1 MKITGVGCAAL
12 MALGIAILAGCGK
25 QDAQEPDMQREIGT
39 YRAQDGTLSEHLYVT
54 EEGYVQ
60 GFTGQEDTCDFQIT
74 VAEDGFYDLK
84 FRAAGL
90 GGYKENRILVDDISV
105 GNLVS
110 STEEFEEKVIK
121 RNFLSA
127 GEHKITV
134 EGYWGYIAL
143 DSLTVLESKELA
155 EDRELD
161 VTLSNPD
168 AGECARRLMSYLADQ
183 YGKNFISGQ
192 YCDGGLYGHEMAC
205 IFKATGKFPAM
216 VGLDMMEY
224 SPSRVA
230 NGSEGKSI
238 LLAQEAWE
246 KGAIVTM
253 CWHWNAPERYLTGQ
267 WYSGFYKDSTNIS
280 LDDIMSG
287 KDEEGYQLLLS
298 DMDAVAKELQT
309 LRDAKVPI
317 LWRPLH
323 EASGGWFWWGD
334 CSPDSYCK
342 LYRLMYEKFTKEY
355 ELDNLIWVWNG
366 QSGQWY
372 PGDDVVDLVGEDIY
386 AGNHVYSSQIN
397 KYMEVEEYTDTR
409 KMVVLSENGCL
420 FDPDLAI
427 RDGAMWGYFGT
438 WGGEFV
444 TKSSTLNIWSEE
456 YTEEAM
462 VQKVYQHERV
472 ITLDEL
478 PDLKTYPIREDVN

>member
-1 MKITGVGCAAL
+1 MKITGGGRAAL

-155 EDRELD
+155 ADRELD

-183 YGKNFISGQ
+183 YGTNFISGQ

-224 SPSRVA
+224 FPSRVA

-238 LLAQEAWE
+238 
-246 KGAIVTM
+246 
-253 CWHWNAPERYLTGQ
+253 
-267 WYSGFYKDSTNIS
+267 
-280 LDDIMSG
+280 
-287 KDEEGYQLLLS
+287 LLS

-420 FDPDLAI
+420 FDPDL
-427 RDGAMWGYFGT
+427 
-438 WGGEFV
+438 
-444 TKSSTLNIWSEE
+444 
-456 YTEEAM
+456 
-462 VQKVYQHERV
+462 
-472 ITLDEL
+472 
-478 PDLKTYPIREDVN
+478 KTYPIREDVN

>member
-1 MKITGVGCAAL
+1 MQEENKINPLCDYDRNNIKLNLLAGEIMKITGVGRAAL

-155 EDRELD
+155 ADRELD

-183 YGKNFISGQ
+183 YGTNFISGQ

-238 LLAQEAWE
+238 
-246 KGAIVTM
+246 
-253 CWHWNAPERYLTGQ
+253 
-267 WYSGFYKDSTNIS
+267 
-280 LDDIMSG
+280 
-287 KDEEGYQLLLS
+287 LLS

-355 ELDNLIWVWNG
+355 ELDNLIFAFRGNYRTV
-366 QSGQWY
+366 SY
-372 PGDDVVDLVGEDIY
+372 LVLLSFY
-386 AGNHVYSSQIN
+386 AGGLFCAGIMVLCLYLSHRRGTQIL
-397 KYMEVEEYTDTR
+397 YAETGR
-409 KMVVLSENGCL
+409 
-420 FDPDLAI
+420 
-427 RDGAMWGYFGT
+427 
-438 WGGEFV
+438 GG
-444 TKSSTLNIWSEE
+444 K
-456 YTEEAM
+456 
-462 VQKVYQHERV
+462 
-472 ITLDEL
+472 
-478 PDLKTYPIREDVN
+478 

>member
-1 MKITGVGCAAL
+1 MKITGVGRAAL

-155 EDRELD
+155 ADRELD

-183 YGKNFISGQ
+183 YGTNFISGQ

-224 SPSRVA
+224 FPSRVA

-238 LLAQEAWE
+238 LL
-246 KGAIVTM
+246 
-253 CWHWNAPERYLTGQ
+253 
-267 WYSGFYKDSTNIS
+267 
-280 LDDIMSG
+280 
-287 KDEEGYQLLLS
+287 S

-309 LRDAKVPI
+309 LWDAKVPI

-372 PGDDVVDLVGEDIY
+372 PGDDVVDLVGEDVY

-420 FDPDLAI
+420 FDPDL
-427 RDGAMWGYFGT
+427 
-438 WGGEFV
+438 
-444 TKSSTLNIWSEE
+444 
-456 YTEEAM
+456 
-462 VQKVYQHERV
+462 
-472 ITLDEL
+472 
-478 PDLKTYPIREDVN
+478 KTYPIREDVN

>member
-1 MKITGVGCAAL
+1 MKITGVGRAAL

-155 EDRELD
+155 ADRELD

-183 YGKNFISGQ
+183 YGTNFISGQ
-192 YCDGGLYGHEMAC
+192 YCNGGLYGHEMAC

-224 SPSRVA
+224 FPSRVA

-238 LLAQEAWE
+238 
-246 KGAIVTM
+246 
-253 CWHWNAPERYLTGQ
+253 
-267 WYSGFYKDSTNIS
+267 
-280 LDDIMSG
+280 
-287 KDEEGYQLLLS
+287 LLS

-355 ELDNLIWVWNG
+355 ELDNLIFAFRGNYRTV
-366 QSGQWY
+366 SY
-372 PGDDVVDLVGEDIY
+372 LVLLSSY
-386 AGNHVYSSQIN
+386 AGGLFCAGIMVLCLYLSHRRGTQILYAETGRGG
-397 KYMEVEEYTDTR
+397 KCL
-409 KMVVLSENGCL
+409 VL
-420 FDPDLAI
+420 
-427 RDGAMWGYFGT
+427 
-438 WGGEFV
+438 
-444 TKSSTLNIWSEE
+444 
-456 YTEEAM
+456 
-462 VQKVYQHERV
+462 
-472 ITLDEL
+472 
-478 PDLKTYPIREDVN
+478 

>member
-1 MKITGVGCAAL
+1 MKITGVGRAAL

-39 YRAQDGTLSEHLYVT
+39 YRAQDGTQSEHLYVT

-155 EDRELD
+155 ADRELD
-161 VTLSNPD
+161 VTLSNQD

-183 YGKNFISGQ
+183 YGTNFISGQ

-224 SPSRVA
+224 FPSRVA

-238 LLAQEAWE
+238 LL
-246 KGAIVTM
+246 
-253 CWHWNAPERYLTGQ
+253 
-267 WYSGFYKDSTNIS
+267 
-280 LDDIMSG
+280 
-287 KDEEGYQLLLS
+287 S

-309 LRDAKVPI
+309 LWDAKVPI

-334 CSPDSYCK
+334 CSPDSYCE

-372 PGDDVVDLVGEDIY
+372 PGDDVVDLVGEDVY

-420 FDPDLAI
+420 FDPDL
-427 RDGAMWGYFGT
+427 
-438 WGGEFV
+438 
-444 TKSSTLNIWSEE
+444 
-456 YTEEAM
+456 
-462 VQKVYQHERV
+462 
-472 ITLDEL
+472 
-478 PDLKTYPIREDVN
+478 KTYPIREDVN

>member
-1 MKITGVGCAAL
+1 MQEENKINPLCDYDRNNIKLNLLAGEIMKITGVGRAAL

-155 EDRELD
+155 ADRELD

-183 YGKNFISGQ
+183 YGTNFISGQ

-224 SPSRVA
+224 FPSRVA

-238 LLAQEAWE
+238 
-246 KGAIVTM
+246 
-253 CWHWNAPERYLTGQ
+253 
-267 WYSGFYKDSTNIS
+267 
-280 LDDIMSG
+280 
-287 KDEEGYQLLLS
+287 LLS

-334 CSPDSYCK
+334 CSPDSYCE

-355 ELDNLIWVWNG
+355 ELDNLIFAFRGNYRTV
-366 QSGQWY
+366 SY
-372 PGDDVVDLVGEDIY
+372 LVLLSSY
-386 AGNHVYSSQIN
+386 AGGLFCAGIMVLCLYLSHRRGTQIL
-397 KYMEVEEYTDTR
+397 YAETGR
-409 KMVVLSENGCL
+409 
-420 FDPDLAI
+420 
-427 RDGAMWGYFGT
+427 
-438 WGGEFV
+438 GG
-444 TKSSTLNIWSEE
+444 K
-456 YTEEAM
+456 
-462 VQKVYQHERV
+462 
-472 ITLDEL
+472 
-478 PDLKTYPIREDVN
+478 

>member
-1 MKITGVGCAAL
+1 MKITGVGRAAL

-155 EDRELD
+155 ADRELD

-183 YGKNFISGQ
+183 YGTNFISGQ

-224 SPSRVA
+224 FPSRVA

-238 LLAQEAWE
+238 
-246 KGAIVTM
+246 
-253 CWHWNAPERYLTGQ
+253 
-267 WYSGFYKDSTNIS
+267 
-280 LDDIMSG
+280 
-287 KDEEGYQLLLS
+287 LLS

-397 KYMEVEEYTDTR
+397 KYMEEEEYTDTR

-420 FDPDLAI
+420 FDPDL
-427 RDGAMWGYFGT
+427 
-438 WGGEFV
+438 
-444 TKSSTLNIWSEE
+444 
-456 YTEEAM
+456 
-462 VQKVYQHERV
+462 
-472 ITLDEL
+472 
-478 PDLKTYPIREDVN
+478 KTYPIREDVN

>member
-1 MKITGVGCAAL
+1 MQEENKINPLCNYDRNDIKLNLLAGEIMKITGVGRAAL

-54 EEGYVQ
+54 EEDYVQ

-155 EDRELD
+155 ADRELD

-183 YGKNFISGQ
+183 YGTNFISGQ

-238 LLAQEAWE
+238 LL
-246 KGAIVTM
+246 
-253 CWHWNAPERYLTGQ
+253 
-267 WYSGFYKDSTNIS
+267 
-280 LDDIMSG
+280 
-287 KDEEGYQLLLS
+287 S

-334 CSPDSYCK
+334 CSPDSYCE

-420 FDPDLAI
+420 FDPDL
-427 RDGAMWGYFGT
+427 
-438 WGGEFV
+438 
-444 TKSSTLNIWSEE
+444 
-456 YTEEAM
+456 
-462 VQKVYQHERV
+462 
-472 ITLDEL
+472 
-478 PDLKTYPIREDVN
+478 KTYPIREDVN

>member
-1 MKITGVGCAAL
+1 MQEENKINPLCDYDRNNIKLNLLAGEIMKITGVGRAAL

-155 EDRELD
+155 ADRELD

-183 YGKNFISGQ
+183 YGTNFISGQ

-224 SPSRVA
+224 FPSRVA

-238 LLAQEAWE
+238 
-246 KGAIVTM
+246 
-253 CWHWNAPERYLTGQ
+253 
-267 WYSGFYKDSTNIS
+267 
-280 LDDIMSG
+280 
-287 KDEEGYQLLLS
+287 LLS

-355 ELDNLIWVWNG
+355 ELDNLIFAFRGNYRTV
-366 QSGQWY
+366 SY
-372 PGDDVVDLVGEDIY
+372 LVLLSSY
-386 AGNHVYSSQIN
+386 AGGLFCAGIMVLCLYLSHRRGTQIL
-397 KYMEVEEYTDTR
+397 YAETGR
-409 KMVVLSENGCL
+409 
-420 FDPDLAI
+420 
-427 RDGAMWGYFGT
+427 
-438 WGGEFV
+438 GG
-444 TKSSTLNIWSEE
+444 K
-456 YTEEAM
+456 
-462 VQKVYQHERV
+462 
-472 ITLDEL
+472 
-478 PDLKTYPIREDVN
+478 

>member
-1 MKITGVGCAAL
+1 MQEENKINQLCNYDRNNIKLNLLAGEIMKITGVGCAAL

-155 EDRELD
+155 ADRELD

-183 YGKNFISGQ
+183 YGTNFISGQ

-224 SPSRVA
+224 FPSRVA

-238 LLAQEAWE
+238 LL
-246 KGAIVTM
+246 
-253 CWHWNAPERYLTGQ
+253 
-267 WYSGFYKDSTNIS
+267 
-280 LDDIMSG
+280 
-287 KDEEGYQLLLS
+287 S

-309 LRDAKVPI
+309 LWDAKVPI

-334 CSPDSYCK
+334 CSPDSYCE

-355 ELDNLIWVWNG
+355 ELDNLIFAFRGNYRTV
-366 QSGQWY
+366 SY
-372 PGDDVVDLVGEDIY
+372 LVLLSSY
-386 AGNHVYSSQIN
+386 AGGLFCAGIMVLCLYLSHRRGTQIL
-397 KYMEVEEYTDTR
+397 YAETGR
-409 KMVVLSENGCL
+409 
-420 FDPDLAI
+420 
-427 RDGAMWGYFGT
+427 
-438 WGGEFV
+438 GG
-444 TKSSTLNIWSEE
+444 K
-456 YTEEAM
+456 
-462 VQKVYQHERV
+462 
-472 ITLDEL
+472 
-478 PDLKTYPIREDVN
+478 

>member
-1 MKITGVGCAAL
+1 MKITGVGRAVL

-155 EDRELD
+155 ADRELD

-183 YGKNFISGQ
+183 YGTNFISGQ

-224 SPSRVA
+224 FPSRVA

-238 LLAQEAWE
+238 
-246 KGAIVTM
+246 
-253 CWHWNAPERYLTGQ
+253 
-267 WYSGFYKDSTNIS
+267 
-280 LDDIMSG
+280 
-287 KDEEGYQLLLS
+287 LLS

-355 ELDNLIWVWNG
+355 ELDNLIFAFRENYRTV
-366 QSGQWY
+366 SY
-372 PGDDVVDLVGEDIY
+372 LVLLSSY
-386 AGNHVYSSQIN
+386 AGGLFCAGIMVLCLYLSHRRGTQIL
-397 KYMEVEEYTDTR
+397 YAETGR
-409 KMVVLSENGCL
+409 
-420 FDPDLAI
+420 
-427 RDGAMWGYFGT
+427 
-438 WGGEFV
+438 GG
-444 TKSSTLNIWSEE
+444 K
-456 YTEEAM
+456 
-462 VQKVYQHERV
+462 
-472 ITLDEL
+472 
-478 PDLKTYPIREDVN
+478 

>member
-155 EDRELD
+155 ADRELD

-183 YGKNFISGQ
+183 YGTNFISGQ

-238 LLAQEAWE
+238 
-246 KGAIVTM
+246 
-253 CWHWNAPERYLTGQ
+253 
-267 WYSGFYKDSTNIS
+267 
-280 LDDIMSG
+280 
-287 KDEEGYQLLLS
+287 LLS

-409 KMVVLSENGCL
+409 KMLVLSENGCL
-420 FDPDLAI
+420 FDPDLKA
-427 RDGAMWGYFGT
+427 
-438 WGGEFV
+438 
-444 TKSSTLNIWSEE
+444 
-456 YTEEAM
+456 
-462 VQKVYQHERV
+462 
-472 ITLDEL
+472 
-478 PDLKTYPIREDVN
+478 YPIREDVN

>member
-1 MKITGVGCAAL
+1 MQEENKINPLCDYDRNSIKLNLLAGEIMKITGVGRAAL

-155 EDRELD
+155 ADRELD

-183 YGKNFISGQ
+183 YGTNFISGQ

-238 LLAQEAWE
+238 
-246 KGAIVTM
+246 
-253 CWHWNAPERYLTGQ
+253 
-267 WYSGFYKDSTNIS
+267 
-280 LDDIMSG
+280 
-287 KDEEGYQLLLS
+287 LLS

-355 ELDNLIWVWNG
+355 ELDNLIFAFRGNYRTV
-366 QSGQWY
+366 SY
-372 PGDDVVDLVGEDIY
+372 LVLLSSY
-386 AGNHVYSSQIN
+386 AGGLFCAGIMVLCLYLSHRRGTQIL
-397 KYMEVEEYTDTR
+397 YAETGR
-409 KMVVLSENGCL
+409 
-420 FDPDLAI
+420 
-427 RDGAMWGYFGT
+427 
-438 WGGEFV
+438 GG
-444 TKSSTLNIWSEE
+444 K
-456 YTEEAM
+456 
-462 VQKVYQHERV
+462 
-472 ITLDEL
+472 
-478 PDLKTYPIREDVN
+478 

>member
-1 MKITGVGCAAL
+1 MQEENKINPLYNYDRNNIKLNLLAGEIMKITGVGRAAL

-155 EDRELD
+155 ADRELD

-183 YGKNFISGQ
+183 YGTNFISGQ
-192 YCDGGLYGHEMAC
+192 YCNGGLYGHEMAC

-224 SPSRVA
+224 FPSRVA

-238 LLAQEAWE
+238 LL
-246 KGAIVTM
+246 
-253 CWHWNAPERYLTGQ
+253 
-267 WYSGFYKDSTNIS
+267 
-280 LDDIMSG
+280 
-287 KDEEGYQLLLS
+287 S

-309 LRDAKVPI
+309 LWDAKVPI

-334 CSPDSYCK
+334 CSPDSYCE

-355 ELDNLIWVWNG
+355 ELDNLIFAFRGNYRTV
-366 QSGQWY
+366 SY
-372 PGDDVVDLVGEDIY
+372 LVLLSSY
-386 AGNHVYSSQIN
+386 AGGLFCAGIMVLCLYLSHRRGTQIL
-397 KYMEVEEYTDTR
+397 YAETGR
-409 KMVVLSENGCL
+409 
-420 FDPDLAI
+420 
-427 RDGAMWGYFGT
+427 
-438 WGGEFV
+438 GG
-444 TKSSTLNIWSEE
+444 K
-456 YTEEAM
+456 
-462 VQKVYQHERV
+462 
-472 ITLDEL
+472 
-478 PDLKTYPIREDVN
+478 

>member
-1 MKITGVGCAAL
+1 MQEENKINQLCNYDRNNIKLNLLAGEVMKITGVGRAAL

-155 EDRELD
+155 ADRELD

-183 YGKNFISGQ
+183 YGTNFISGQ

-238 LLAQEAWE
+238 LL
-246 KGAIVTM
+246 
-253 CWHWNAPERYLTGQ
+253 
-267 WYSGFYKDSTNIS
+267 
-280 LDDIMSG
+280 
-287 KDEEGYQLLLS
+287 S

-309 LRDAKVPI
+309 LWDAKVPI

-355 ELDNLIWVWNG
+355 ELDNLIFAFRGNYRTV
-366 QSGQWY
+366 SY
-372 PGDDVVDLVGEDIY
+372 LVLLSSY
-386 AGNHVYSSQIN
+386 AGGLFCAGIMVLCLYLSHRRGTQIL
-397 KYMEVEEYTDTR
+397 YAETGR
-409 KMVVLSENGCL
+409 
-420 FDPDLAI
+420 
-427 RDGAMWGYFGT
+427 
-438 WGGEFV
+438 GG
-444 TKSSTLNIWSEE
+444 K
-456 YTEEAM
+456 
-462 VQKVYQHERV
+462 
-472 ITLDEL
+472 
-478 PDLKTYPIREDVN
+478 

>member
-1 MKITGVGCAAL
+1 MQEENKINPLCDYDRNNIKLNLLAGEIMKITGVGRAAL

-155 EDRELD
+155 ADRELD

-183 YGKNFISGQ
+183 YGTNFISGQ

-224 SPSRVA
+224 FPSRVA

-238 LLAQEAWE
+238 LL
-246 KGAIVTM
+246 
-253 CWHWNAPERYLTGQ
+253 
-267 WYSGFYKDSTNIS
+267 
-280 LDDIMSG
+280 
-287 KDEEGYQLLLS
+287 S

-309 LRDAKVPI
+309 LWDAKVPI

-334 CSPDSYCK
+334 CSPDSYCE

-355 ELDNLIWVWNG
+355 ELDNLIFAFRGNYRTV
-366 QSGQWY
+366 SY
-372 PGDDVVDLVGEDIY
+372 LVLLSSY
-386 AGNHVYSSQIN
+386 AGGLFCAGIMVLCLYLSHRRGTQIL
-397 KYMEVEEYTDTR
+397 YAETGR
-409 KMVVLSENGCL
+409 
-420 FDPDLAI
+420 
-427 RDGAMWGYFGT
+427 
-438 WGGEFV
+438 GG
-444 TKSSTLNIWSEE
+444 K
-456 YTEEAM
+456 
-462 VQKVYQHERV
+462 
-472 ITLDEL
+472 
-478 PDLKTYPIREDVN
+478 

>member
-1 MKITGVGCAAL
+1 MQEENKINPLCNYDRNNIKLNLLAGEIMKITGVGRAVL

-155 EDRELD
+155 GDRELD

-168 AGECARRLMSYLADQ
+168 AGESARRLMSYLADQ
-183 YGKNFISGQ
+183 YGTNFISGQ

-224 SPSRVA
+224 FPSRVA

-238 LLAQEAWE
+238 LL
-246 KGAIVTM
+246 
-253 CWHWNAPERYLTGQ
+253 
-267 WYSGFYKDSTNIS
+267 
-280 LDDIMSG
+280 
-287 KDEEGYQLLLS
+287 S

-309 LRDAKVPI
+309 LWDAKVPI

-355 ELDNLIWVWNG
+355 ELDNLIFAFRGNYRTV
-366 QSGQWY
+366 SY
-372 PGDDVVDLVGEDIY
+372 LVLLSSY
-386 AGNHVYSSQIN
+386 AGGLFCAGIMVLCLYLSHRRGTQIL
-397 KYMEVEEYTDTR
+397 YAETGR
-409 KMVVLSENGCL
+409 
-420 FDPDLAI
+420 
-427 RDGAMWGYFGT
+427 
-438 WGGEFV
+438 GG
-444 TKSSTLNIWSEE
+444 K
-456 YTEEAM
+456 
-462 VQKVYQHERV
+462 
-472 ITLDEL
+472 
-478 PDLKTYPIREDVN
+478 

>member
-1 MKITGVGCAAL
+1 MKITGVGRAAL

-155 EDRELD
+155 ADRELD

-183 YGKNFISGQ
+183 YGTNFISGQ

-238 LLAQEAWE
+238 
-246 KGAIVTM
+246 
-253 CWHWNAPERYLTGQ
+253 
-267 WYSGFYKDSTNIS
+267 
-280 LDDIMSG
+280 
-287 KDEEGYQLLLS
+287 LLS

-420 FDPDLAI
+420 FDPDL
-427 RDGAMWGYFGT
+427 
-438 WGGEFV
+438 
-444 TKSSTLNIWSEE
+444 
-456 YTEEAM
+456 
-462 VQKVYQHERV
+462 
-472 ITLDEL
+472 
-478 PDLKTYPIREDVN
+478 KTYPIREDVN

>member
-1 MKITGVGCAAL
+1 MQEENKINPLCDYDRNSIKLNLLAGEIMKITGVGRAAL

-39 YRAQDGTLSEHLYVT
+39 YRVQDGTLSEHLYVT

-155 EDRELD
+155 ADRELD

-183 YGKNFISGQ
+183 YGTNFISGQ

-238 LLAQEAWE
+238 
-246 KGAIVTM
+246 
-253 CWHWNAPERYLTGQ
+253 
-267 WYSGFYKDSTNIS
+267 
-280 LDDIMSG
+280 
-287 KDEEGYQLLLS
+287 LLS

-355 ELDNLIWVWNG
+355 ELDNLIFAFRGNYRTV
-366 QSGQWY
+366 SY
-372 PGDDVVDLVGEDIY
+372 LVLLSSY
-386 AGNHVYSSQIN
+386 AGGLFCAGIMVLCLYLSHRRGTQIL
-397 KYMEVEEYTDTR
+397 YAETGR
-409 KMVVLSENGCL
+409 
-420 FDPDLAI
+420 
-427 RDGAMWGYFGT
+427 
-438 WGGEFV
+438 GG
-444 TKSSTLNIWSEE
+444 K
-456 YTEEAM
+456 
-462 VQKVYQHERV
+462 
-472 ITLDEL
+472 
-478 PDLKTYPIREDVN
+478 

>member
-1 MKITGVGCAAL
+1 MQEENKINQLCNYDRNNIKLNLLAGEIMKITGVGCAAL

-155 EDRELD
+155 ADRELD

-183 YGKNFISGQ
+183 YGTNFISGQ

-224 SPSRVA
+224 FPSRVA

-238 LLAQEAWE
+238 LL
-246 KGAIVTM
+246 
-253 CWHWNAPERYLTGQ
+253 
-267 WYSGFYKDSTNIS
+267 
-280 LDDIMSG
+280 
-287 KDEEGYQLLLS
+287 S

-309 LRDAKVPI
+309 LWDAKVPI

-355 ELDNLIWVWNG
+355 ELDNLIFAFRGNYRTV
-366 QSGQWY
+366 SY
-372 PGDDVVDLVGEDIY
+372 LVLLSSY
-386 AGNHVYSSQIN
+386 AGGLFCAGIMVLCLYLSHRRGTQIL
-397 KYMEVEEYTDTR
+397 YAETGR
-409 KMVVLSENGCL
+409 
-420 FDPDLAI
+420 
-427 RDGAMWGYFGT
+427 
-438 WGGEFV
+438 GG
-444 TKSSTLNIWSEE
+444 K
-456 YTEEAM
+456 
-462 VQKVYQHERV
+462 
-472 ITLDEL
+472 
-478 PDLKTYPIREDVN
+478 

>member
-1 MKITGVGCAAL
+1 MKITGVGRAAL

-155 EDRELD
+155 ADRELD

-168 AGECARRLMSYLADQ
+168 AGESARRLMSYLADQ
-183 YGKNFISGQ
+183 YGTNFISGQ

-238 LLAQEAWE
+238 LL
-246 KGAIVTM
+246 
-253 CWHWNAPERYLTGQ
+253 
-267 WYSGFYKDSTNIS
+267 
-280 LDDIMSG
+280 
-287 KDEEGYQLLLS
+287 S

-334 CSPDSYCK
+334 CSPDSYCE

-355 ELDNLIWVWNG
+355 ELDNLIFAFRGNYRTVSYLVLLSSYAAVFFVPGLWCYACTFLIEGVLRSYMPKPGGEENN
-366 QSGQWY
+366 SGISYHGSGGGVLWTDRTA
-372 PGDDVVDLVGEDIY
+372 GVCGSIHDAGAGE
-386 AGNHVYSSQIN
+386 GNRQH
-397 KYMEVEEYTDTR
+397 
-409 KMVVLSENGCL
+409 L
-420 FDPDLAI
+420 FDYGCGSGLCGVSVGSSGRFLSG
-427 RDGAMWGYFGT
+427 RDC
-438 WGGEFV
+438 
-444 TKSSTLNIWSEE
+444 
-456 YTEEAM
+456 
-462 VQKVYQHERV
+462 
-472 ITLDEL
+472 
-478 PDLKTYPIREDVN
+478 

>member
-1 MKITGVGCAAL
+1 MQEENKINPLCDYDRNSIKLNLLAGEIMKITGVGRAAL

-155 EDRELD
+155 ADRELD

-183 YGKNFISGQ
+183 YGTNFISGQ

-238 LLAQEAWE
+238 LL
-246 KGAIVTM
+246 
-253 CWHWNAPERYLTGQ
+253 
-267 WYSGFYKDSTNIS
+267 
-280 LDDIMSG
+280 
-287 KDEEGYQLLLS
+287 S

-334 CSPDSYCK
+334 CSPDSYCE

-355 ELDNLIWVWNG
+355 ELDNLIFAFRGNYRTV
-366 QSGQWY
+366 SY
-372 PGDDVVDLVGEDIY
+372 LVLLSSY
-386 AGNHVYSSQIN
+386 AGGLFCAGIMVLCLYLSHRRGTQIL
-397 KYMEVEEYTDTR
+397 YAETGR
-409 KMVVLSENGCL
+409 
-420 FDPDLAI
+420 
-427 RDGAMWGYFGT
+427 
-438 WGGEFV
+438 GG
-444 TKSSTLNIWSEE
+444 K
-456 YTEEAM
+456 
-462 VQKVYQHERV
+462 
-472 ITLDEL
+472 
-478 PDLKTYPIREDVN
+478 

>member
-1 MKITGVGCAAL
+1 MKITGVGRAAL

-155 EDRELD
+155 ADRELD

-183 YGKNFISGQ
+183 YGTNFISGQ
-192 YCDGGLYGHEMAC
+192 YCNGGLYGHEMAC

-224 SPSRVA
+224 FPSRVA

-238 LLAQEAWE
+238 
-246 KGAIVTM
+246 
-253 CWHWNAPERYLTGQ
+253 
-267 WYSGFYKDSTNIS
+267 
-280 LDDIMSG
+280 
-287 KDEEGYQLLLS
+287 LLS

-342 LYRLMYEKFTKEY
+342 LYCLMYEKFTKEY
-355 ELDNLIWVWNG
+355 ELDNLIFAFRGNYRTV
-366 QSGQWY
+366 SY
-372 PGDDVVDLVGEDIY
+372 LVLLSSY
-386 AGNHVYSSQIN
+386 AGGLFCAGIMVLCLYLSHRRGTQILYAETGRGG
-397 KYMEVEEYTDTR
+397 KCL
-409 KMVVLSENGCL
+409 VL
-420 FDPDLAI
+420 
-427 RDGAMWGYFGT
+427 
-438 WGGEFV
+438 
-444 TKSSTLNIWSEE
+444 
-456 YTEEAM
+456 
-462 VQKVYQHERV
+462 
-472 ITLDEL
+472 
-478 PDLKTYPIREDVN
+478 

>member
-1 MKITGVGCAAL
+1 MKITGVGRAAL

-60 GFTGQEDTCDFQIT
+60 DFTGQEDTCDFQIT

-90 GGYKENRILVDDISV
+90 DGYKENRILVDDISV

-155 EDRELD
+155 ADRELD

-183 YGKNFISGQ
+183 YGTNFISGQ

-238 LLAQEAWE
+238 
-246 KGAIVTM
+246 
-253 CWHWNAPERYLTGQ
+253 
-267 WYSGFYKDSTNIS
+267 
-280 LDDIMSG
+280 
-287 KDEEGYQLLLS
+287 LLS

-420 FDPDLAI
+420 FDPDL
-427 RDGAMWGYFGT
+427 
-438 WGGEFV
+438 
-444 TKSSTLNIWSEE
+444 
-456 YTEEAM
+456 
-462 VQKVYQHERV
+462 
-472 ITLDEL
+472 
-478 PDLKTYPIREDVN
+478 KTYPIREDVN

>member
-1 MKITGVGCAAL
+1 MKITGVGRAAL

-74 VAEDGFYDLK
+74 VAEDGVYDLK

-155 EDRELD
+155 ADRELD

-183 YGKNFISGQ
+183 YGTNFISGQ

-224 SPSRVA
+224 FPSRVA

-238 LLAQEAWE
+238 LL
-246 KGAIVTM
+246 
-253 CWHWNAPERYLTGQ
+253 
-267 WYSGFYKDSTNIS
+267 
-280 LDDIMSG
+280 
-287 KDEEGYQLLLS
+287 S

-309 LRDAKVPI
+309 LWDAKVPI

-334 CSPDSYCK
+334 CSPDSYCE

-355 ELDNLIWVWNG
+355 ELDNLIFAFRGNYRTV
-366 QSGQWY
+366 SY
-372 PGDDVVDLVGEDIY
+372 LVLLSSY
-386 AGNHVYSSQIN
+386 AGGLFCAGIMVLCLYLSHRRGTQIL
-397 KYMEVEEYTDTR
+397 YAETGR
-409 KMVVLSENGCL
+409 
-420 FDPDLAI
+420 
-427 RDGAMWGYFGT
+427 
-438 WGGEFV
+438 GG
-444 TKSSTLNIWSEE
+444 K
-456 YTEEAM
+456 
-462 VQKVYQHERV
+462 
-472 ITLDEL
+472 
-478 PDLKTYPIREDVN
+478 

>member
-1 MKITGVGCAAL
+1 M
-12 MALGIAILAGCGK
+12 
-25 QDAQEPDMQREIGT
+25 
-39 YRAQDGTLSEHLYVT
+39 
-54 EEGYVQ
+54 
-60 GFTGQEDTCDFQIT
+60 
-74 VAEDGFYDLK
+74 
-84 FRAAGL
+84 
-90 GGYKENRILVDDISV
+90 
-105 GNLVS
+105 
-110 STEEFEEKVIK
+110 
-121 RNFLSA
+121 
-127 GEHKITV
+127 
-134 EGYWGYIAL
+134 
-143 DSLTVLESKELA
+143 LESKELA
-155 EDRELD
+155 ADRELD
-161 VTLSNPD
+161 VTRSNPD

-183 YGKNFISGQ
+183 YGTNFISGQ

-224 SPSRVA
+224 FPSRVA

-238 LLAQEAWE
+238 LL
-246 KGAIVTM
+246 
-253 CWHWNAPERYLTGQ
+253 
-267 WYSGFYKDSTNIS
+267 
-280 LDDIMSG
+280 
-287 KDEEGYQLLLS
+287 S

-309 LRDAKVPI
+309 LWDAKVPI

-323 EASGGWFWWGD
+323 EASGGWFWWGE

-420 FDPDLAI
+420 FDPDLKA
-427 RDGAMWGYFGT
+427 
-438 WGGEFV
+438 
-444 TKSSTLNIWSEE
+444 
-456 YTEEAM
+456 
-462 VQKVYQHERV
+462 
-472 ITLDEL
+472 
-478 PDLKTYPIREDVN
+478 YPIREDVN

>member
-1 MKITGVGCAAL
+1 MQEENKINPLCDYDRNNIKLNLLAGEIMKITGVGRATL

-134 EGYWGYIAL
+134 KGYWGYIAL

-155 EDRELD
+155 ADRELD

-183 YGKNFISGQ
+183 YGTNFISGQ

-224 SPSRVA
+224 FPSRVA

-238 LLAQEAWE
+238 
-246 KGAIVTM
+246 
-253 CWHWNAPERYLTGQ
+253 
-267 WYSGFYKDSTNIS
+267 
-280 LDDIMSG
+280 
-287 KDEEGYQLLLS
+287 LLS

-355 ELDNLIWVWNG
+355 ELDNLIFAFRGNYRTV
-366 QSGQWY
+366 SY
-372 PGDDVVDLVGEDIY
+372 LVLLSSY
-386 AGNHVYSSQIN
+386 AGGLFCAGIMVLCLYLSHRRGTQIL
-397 KYMEVEEYTDTR
+397 YAETGR
-409 KMVVLSENGCL
+409 
-420 FDPDLAI
+420 
-427 RDGAMWGYFGT
+427 
-438 WGGEFV
+438 GG
-444 TKSSTLNIWSEE
+444 K
-456 YTEEAM
+456 
-462 VQKVYQHERV
+462 
-472 ITLDEL
+472 
-478 PDLKTYPIREDVN
+478 

>member
-1 MKITGVGCAAL
+1 MLAGEIMKITGVGRAAL

-155 EDRELD
+155 ADRELD

-183 YGKNFISGQ
+183 YGTNFISGQ

-224 SPSRVA
+224 FPSRVA

-238 LLAQEAWE
+238 
-246 KGAIVTM
+246 
-253 CWHWNAPERYLTGQ
+253 
-267 WYSGFYKDSTNIS
+267 
-280 LDDIMSG
+280 
-287 KDEEGYQLLLS
+287 LLS

-397 KYMEVEEYTDTR
+397 KYMEEEEYTDTR

-420 FDPDLAI
+420 FDPDL
-427 RDGAMWGYFGT
+427 
-438 WGGEFV
+438 
-444 TKSSTLNIWSEE
+444 
-456 YTEEAM
+456 
-462 VQKVYQHERV
+462 
-472 ITLDEL
+472 
-478 PDLKTYPIREDVN
+478 KTYPIREDVN

>member
-1 MKITGVGCAAL
+1 MQEENKINQLCNYDRNNIKLNLLAGEIMKITGVGCAAL

-155 EDRELD
+155 ADRELD

-183 YGKNFISGQ
+183 YGTNFISGQ

-224 SPSRVA
+224 FPSRVA

-238 LLAQEAWE
+238 
-246 KGAIVTM
+246 
-253 CWHWNAPERYLTGQ
+253 
-267 WYSGFYKDSTNIS
+267 
-280 LDDIMSG
+280 
-287 KDEEGYQLLLS
+287 LLS

-355 ELDNLIWVWNG
+355 ELDNLIFAFRGNYRTV
-366 QSGQWY
+366 SY
-372 PGDDVVDLVGEDIY
+372 LVLLSSY
-386 AGNHVYSSQIN
+386 AGGLFCAGIMVLCLYLSHRRGTQIL
-397 KYMEVEEYTDTR
+397 YAETGR
-409 KMVVLSENGCL
+409 
-420 FDPDLAI
+420 
-427 RDGAMWGYFGT
+427 
-438 WGGEFV
+438 GG
-444 TKSSTLNIWSEE
+444 K
-456 YTEEAM
+456 
-462 VQKVYQHERV
+462 
-472 ITLDEL
+472 
-478 PDLKTYPIREDVN
+478 

>member
-1 MKITGVGCAAL
+1 MQEENKINPLCDYDRNNIKLNLLAGEIMKITGVGRAAL

-155 EDRELD
+155 ADRELD

-183 YGKNFISGQ
+183 YGTNFISGQ

-224 SPSRVA
+224 FPSRVA

-238 LLAQEAWE
+238 
-246 KGAIVTM
+246 
-253 CWHWNAPERYLTGQ
+253 
-267 WYSGFYKDSTNIS
+267 
-280 LDDIMSG
+280 
-287 KDEEGYQLLLS
+287 LLS

-355 ELDNLIWVWNG
+355 ELDNLIFAFRENYRTV
-366 QSGQWY
+366 SY
-372 PGDDVVDLVGEDIY
+372 LVLLSSY
-386 AGNHVYSSQIN
+386 AGGLFCAGIMVLCLYLSHRRGTQIL
-397 KYMEVEEYTDTR
+397 YAETGR
-409 KMVVLSENGCL
+409 
-420 FDPDLAI
+420 
-427 RDGAMWGYFGT
+427 
-438 WGGEFV
+438 GG
-444 TKSSTLNIWSEE
+444 K
-456 YTEEAM
+456 
-462 VQKVYQHERV
+462 
-472 ITLDEL
+472 
-478 PDLKTYPIREDVN
+478 

>member
-1 MKITGVGCAAL
+1 MQEENKINQLCNYDRNNIKLNLLAGEIMKITGVGCAAL

-155 EDRELD
+155 ADRELD

-183 YGKNFISGQ
+183 YGTNFISGQ

-224 SPSRVA
+224 FPSRVA

-238 LLAQEAWE
+238 
-246 KGAIVTM
+246 
-253 CWHWNAPERYLTGQ
+253 
-267 WYSGFYKDSTNIS
+267 
-280 LDDIMSG
+280 
-287 KDEEGYQLLLS
+287 LLS

-355 ELDNLIWVWNG
+355 ELDNLIFAFRENYRTV
-366 QSGQWY
+366 SY
-372 PGDDVVDLVGEDIY
+372 LVLLSSY
-386 AGNHVYSSQIN
+386 AGGLFCAGIMVLCLYLSHRRGTQIL
-397 KYMEVEEYTDTR
+397 YAETGR
-409 KMVVLSENGCL
+409 
-420 FDPDLAI
+420 
-427 RDGAMWGYFGT
+427 
-438 WGGEFV
+438 GG
-444 TKSSTLNIWSEE
+444 K
-456 YTEEAM
+456 
-462 VQKVYQHERV
+462 
-472 ITLDEL
+472 
-478 PDLKTYPIREDVN
+478 

>member
-1 MKITGVGCAAL
+1 MQEENKINPLCDYDRNNIKLNLLAGEIMKITGVGRAAL

-155 EDRELD
+155 ADRELD

-183 YGKNFISGQ
+183 YGTNFISGQ

-224 SPSRVA
+224 FPSRVA

-238 LLAQEAWE
+238 
-246 KGAIVTM
+246 
-253 CWHWNAPERYLTGQ
+253 
-267 WYSGFYKDSTNIS
+267 
-280 LDDIMSG
+280 
-287 KDEEGYQLLLS
+287 LLS

-397 KYMEVEEYTDTR
+397 KYMEEEEYTDTR

-420 FDPDLAI
+420 FDPDL
-427 RDGAMWGYFGT
+427 
-438 WGGEFV
+438 
-444 TKSSTLNIWSEE
+444 
-456 YTEEAM
+456 
-462 VQKVYQHERV
+462 
-472 ITLDEL
+472 
-478 PDLKTYPIREDVN
+478 KTYPIREDVN

>member
-1 MKITGVGCAAL
+1 MKITGVGRAAL

-155 EDRELD
+155 ADRELD

-183 YGKNFISGQ
+183 YGTNFISGQ

-205 IFKATGKFPAM
+205 IFKATGKFPTM

-224 SPSRVA
+224 FPSRVA

-238 LLAQEAWE
+238 
-246 KGAIVTM
+246 
-253 CWHWNAPERYLTGQ
+253 
-267 WYSGFYKDSTNIS
+267 
-280 LDDIMSG
+280 
-287 KDEEGYQLLLS
+287 LLS

-355 ELDNLIWVWNG
+355 ELDNLIFAFRENYRTV
-366 QSGQWY
+366 SY
-372 PGDDVVDLVGEDIY
+372 LVLLSSY
-386 AGNHVYSSQIN
+386 AGGLFCAGIMVLCLYLSHRRGTQIL
-397 KYMEVEEYTDTR
+397 YAETGR
-409 KMVVLSENGCL
+409 
-420 FDPDLAI
+420 
-427 RDGAMWGYFGT
+427 
-438 WGGEFV
+438 GG
-444 TKSSTLNIWSEE
+444 K
-456 YTEEAM
+456 
-462 VQKVYQHERV
+462 
-472 ITLDEL
+472 
-478 PDLKTYPIREDVN
+478 

>member
-1 MKITGVGCAAL
+1 MQEENKINPLCDYDRNSIKLNLLAGEIMKITGVGRAAL

-155 EDRELD
+155 ADRELD

-183 YGKNFISGQ
+183 YGTNFISGQ

-224 SPSRVA
+224 FPSRVA

-238 LLAQEAWE
+238 
-246 KGAIVTM
+246 
-253 CWHWNAPERYLTGQ
+253 
-267 WYSGFYKDSTNIS
+267 
-280 LDDIMSG
+280 
-287 KDEEGYQLLLS
+287 LLS

-355 ELDNLIWVWNG
+355 ELDNLIFAFRGNYRTV
-366 QSGQWY
+366 SY
-372 PGDDVVDLVGEDIY
+372 LVLLSSY
-386 AGNHVYSSQIN
+386 A
-397 KYMEVEEYTDTR
+397 
-409 KMVVLSENGCL
+409 GCL
-420 FDPDLAI
+420 FCAGIMVLCLYLSH
-427 RDGAMWGYFGT
+427 RRGT
-438 WGGEFV
+438 QILYAETGRGG
-444 TKSSTLNIWSEE
+444 K
-456 YTEEAM
+456 
-462 VQKVYQHERV
+462 
-472 ITLDEL
+472 
-478 PDLKTYPIREDVN
+478 

>member
-1 MKITGVGCAAL
+1 MQEENKINQLCNYDRNNIKLNLLAGEIMKITGVGCAAL
-12 MALGIAILAGCGK
+12 MDLGIAILAGCGK

-39 YRAQDGTLSEHLYVT
+39 YRAQDGTQSEHLYVT

-155 EDRELD
+155 ADRELD

-183 YGKNFISGQ
+183 YGTNFISGQ

-224 SPSRVA
+224 FPSRVA

-238 LLAQEAWE
+238 LL
-246 KGAIVTM
+246 
-253 CWHWNAPERYLTGQ
+253 
-267 WYSGFYKDSTNIS
+267 
-280 LDDIMSG
+280 
-287 KDEEGYQLLLS
+287 S

-309 LRDAKVPI
+309 LWDAKVPI

-334 CSPDSYCK
+334 CSPDSYCE

-355 ELDNLIWVWNG
+355 ELDNLIFAFRGNYRTV
-366 QSGQWY
+366 SY
-372 PGDDVVDLVGEDIY
+372 LVLLSSY
-386 AGNHVYSSQIN
+386 AGGLFCAGIMVLCLYLSHRRGTQIL
-397 KYMEVEEYTDTR
+397 YAETGR
-409 KMVVLSENGCL
+409 
-420 FDPDLAI
+420 
-427 RDGAMWGYFGT
+427 
-438 WGGEFV
+438 GG
-444 TKSSTLNIWSEE
+444 K
-456 YTEEAM
+456 
-462 VQKVYQHERV
+462 
-472 ITLDEL
+472 
-478 PDLKTYPIREDVN
+478 

>member
-1 MKITGVGCAAL
+1 MQEENKINPLCNYDRNNIKLNLLAGEIMKITGVGRAAL

-60 GFTGQEDTCDFQIT
+60 DFTGQEDTCDFQIT

-155 EDRELD
+155 ADRELD

-183 YGKNFISGQ
+183 YGTNFISGQ

-238 LLAQEAWE
+238 LL
-246 KGAIVTM
+246 
-253 CWHWNAPERYLTGQ
+253 
-267 WYSGFYKDSTNIS
+267 
-280 LDDIMSG
+280 
-287 KDEEGYQLLLS
+287 S

-309 LRDAKVPI
+309 LWDAKVPI

-334 CSPDSYCK
+334 CSPDSYCE

-355 ELDNLIWVWNG
+355 ELDNLIFAFRGNYRTV
-366 QSGQWY
+366 SY
-372 PGDDVVDLVGEDIY
+372 LVLLSSY
-386 AGNHVYSSQIN
+386 AGGLFCAGIMVLCLYLSHRRGTQIL
-397 KYMEVEEYTDTR
+397 YAETGR
-409 KMVVLSENGCL
+409 
-420 FDPDLAI
+420 
-427 RDGAMWGYFGT
+427 
-438 WGGEFV
+438 GG
-444 TKSSTLNIWSEE
+444 K
-456 YTEEAM
+456 
-462 VQKVYQHERV
+462 
-472 ITLDEL
+472 
-478 PDLKTYPIREDVN
+478 

>member
-1 MKITGVGCAAL
+1 MKITGVGRAAL

-155 EDRELD
+155 ADRELD

-183 YGKNFISGQ
+183 YGTNFISGQ
-192 YCDGGLYGHEMAC
+192 YCNGGLYGHEMAC

-224 SPSRVA
+224 FPSRVA

-238 LLAQEAWE
+238 
-246 KGAIVTM
+246 
-253 CWHWNAPERYLTGQ
+253 
-267 WYSGFYKDSTNIS
+267 
-280 LDDIMSG
+280 
-287 KDEEGYQLLLS
+287 LLS

-323 EASGGWFWWGD
+323 EASGGWFWGGD

-355 ELDNLIWVWNG
+355 ELDNLIFAFRGNYRTV
-366 QSGQWY
+366 SY
-372 PGDDVVDLVGEDIY
+372 LVLLSSY
-386 AGNHVYSSQIN
+386 AGGLFCAGIMVLCLYLSHRRGTQILYAETGRGG
-397 KYMEVEEYTDTR
+397 KCL
-409 KMVVLSENGCL
+409 VL
-420 FDPDLAI
+420 
-427 RDGAMWGYFGT
+427 
-438 WGGEFV
+438 
-444 TKSSTLNIWSEE
+444 
-456 YTEEAM
+456 
-462 VQKVYQHERV
+462 
-472 ITLDEL
+472 
-478 PDLKTYPIREDVN
+478 

>member
-155 EDRELD
+155 ADRELD

-183 YGKNFISGQ
+183 YGTNFISGQ
-192 YCDGGLYGHEMAC
+192 YCNGGLYGHEMAC

-224 SPSRVA
+224 FPSRVA

-238 LLAQEAWE
+238 
-246 KGAIVTM
+246 
-253 CWHWNAPERYLTGQ
+253 
-267 WYSGFYKDSTNIS
+267 
-280 LDDIMSG
+280 
-287 KDEEGYQLLLS
+287 LLS

-420 FDPDLAI
+420 FDPDL
-427 RDGAMWGYFGT
+427 
-438 WGGEFV
+438 
-444 TKSSTLNIWSEE
+444 
-456 YTEEAM
+456 
-462 VQKVYQHERV
+462 
-472 ITLDEL
+472 
-478 PDLKTYPIREDVN
+478 KTYPIREDVN

>member
-1 MKITGVGCAAL
+1 MQEENKINPLCDYDRNNIKLNLLAGEIMKITGVGRAAL

-155 EDRELD
+155 ADGELD

-183 YGKNFISGQ
+183 YGTNFISGQ

-224 SPSRVA
+224 FPSRVA

-238 LLAQEAWE
+238 
-246 KGAIVTM
+246 
-253 CWHWNAPERYLTGQ
+253 
-267 WYSGFYKDSTNIS
+267 
-280 LDDIMSG
+280 
-287 KDEEGYQLLLS
+287 LLS

-355 ELDNLIWVWNG
+355 ELDNLIFAFRENYRTV
-366 QSGQWY
+366 SY
-372 PGDDVVDLVGEDIY
+372 LVLLSSY
-386 AGNHVYSSQIN
+386 AGGLFCAGIMVLCLYLSHRRGTQIL
-397 KYMEVEEYTDTR
+397 YAETGR
-409 KMVVLSENGCL
+409 
-420 FDPDLAI
+420 
-427 RDGAMWGYFGT
+427 
-438 WGGEFV
+438 GG
-444 TKSSTLNIWSEE
+444 K
-456 YTEEAM
+456 
-462 VQKVYQHERV
+462 
-472 ITLDEL
+472 
-478 PDLKTYPIREDVN
+478 